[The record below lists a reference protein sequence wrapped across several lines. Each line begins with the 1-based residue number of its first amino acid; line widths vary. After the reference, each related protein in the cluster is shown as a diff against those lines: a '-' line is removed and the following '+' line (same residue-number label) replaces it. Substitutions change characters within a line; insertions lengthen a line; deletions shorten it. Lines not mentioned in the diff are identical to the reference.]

1 MNKIY
6 KMKRIILL
14 SIIVVLLFS
23 TKKIVAQDVKKLT
36 LEEVIKIAED
46 QSPNA
51 LMAKHRFR
59 TSYWQYRSF
68 VAQYLPSLS
77 LRGTLP
83 SYSKGYTSNWNSNSN
98 TYTFNYK
105 ESIQNIGTLSL
116 RQNIGLTGGSLALSS
131 DLRQDYD
138 FNKEIRNFTTTPI
151 KISFN
156 QPLFQ
161 ANTLKWQK
169 KTEPLRY
176 EAARKTYITSMESVH
191 SSAVQNF
198 FSLASAQIN
207 VGIAEMNYTNNN
219 ELYIIAKGR
228 YELGTIAEG
237 DVLQM
242 ELNLLNAETA
252 RKEAAMNL
260 RDREIRLR
268 SFLGF
273 NDNVRLELSMPT
285 DVPFLQV
292 DMKEVLDLA
301 LANNPEMLTQQLS
314 VLSAQSNLAQARARG
329 RDATLIASYGTGDN
343 SRDFSQVYNYPSVSS
358 GVSFG
363 FTLPILDWG
372 LNRGKYKMAVSS
384 YELAQVQAEQARADF
399 QQNLFLDV
407 ERFNLQRNQV
417 EIAAKSDTVARKMFE
432 VTRQRFLIGKITV
445 LELNNA
451 DTKKDQN
458 KRAYLSAVQTYW
470 NYFYNIRSLTLF
482 DFINRKPLEADYES
496 LIK

>member
-1 MNKIY
+1 MNKIF

-14 SIIVVLLFS
+14 SIIVLLLFS
-23 TKKIVAQDVKKLT
+23 TRKIVAQEVKKLT
-36 LEEVIKIAED
+36 LEEVIKIAEE

-68 VAQYLPSLS
+68 VAQYLPSLTF
-77 LRGTLP
+77 RATLP
-83 SYSKGYTSNWNSNSN
+83 SYSKGYTSQWNSITE
-98 TYTFNYK
+98 TYKFNYK

-138 FNKEIRNFTTTPI
+138 FNKEVRNYTTTPI
-151 KISFN
+151 KITLN

-161 ANTLKWQK
+161 ANTLKWQR

-176 EAARKTYITSMESVH
+176 EAARKTYLTSMEAVH

-252 RKEAAMNL
+252 RKEADMNL

-268 SFLGF
+268 SFLGY
-273 NDNVRLELSMPT
+273 NDNVRLELIIPT
-285 DVPFLQV
+285 EVPYLQV

-301 LANNPEMLTQQLS
+301 MANNPEILTQDLN
-314 VLSAQSNLAQARARG
+314 VLNAQSSLAQAKARG
-329 RDATLIASYGTGDN
+329 RDATLTASYGTGDN
-343 SRDFSQVYNYPSVSS
+343 ASDFSQVYNYPSVSS
-358 GVSFG
+358 GVSLG
-363 FTLPILDWG
+363 ITMPILDWG

-384 YELAQVQAEQARADF
+384 YELAQVQAQQARQDF

-407 ERFNLQRNQV
+407 ERFNLQRYQV

-445 LELNNA
+445 LDLNNA

-470 NYFYNIRSLTLF
+470 SYFYNIRSLTLF
-482 DFINRKPLEADYES
+482 DFINRKPLEADYEK